1 MKDLNKVEKQVKP
14 ENIITN
20 KAQEVITDIMS
31 NLVSAKVKPD
41 KNKEINMIKKVCREG
56 ETKEIKPTRVDIYL
70 EDFDNDIYLI
80 DLKTAKPNKGEFQNY
95 KKTLLEWTAVT
106 LYKNYKSKVYSM
118 IAIPYNPYAPKPYE
132 RWTLAGMLD
141 LDNELKVAEEFWDFI
156 GGENSY
162 NDILLC
168 FEEVGIVMREEID
181 EYFYKFKEM

>member
-80 DLKTAKPNKGEFQNY
+80 DLKTAKPNKGEFQN
-95 KKTLLEWTAVT
+95 
-106 LYKNYKSKVYSM
+106 
-118 IAIPYNPYAPKPYE
+118 
-132 RWTLAGMLD
+132 
-141 LDNELKVAEEFWDFI
+141 
-156 GGENSY
+156 
-162 NDILLC
+162 
-168 FEEVGIVMREEID
+168 
-181 EYFYKFKEM
+181 